1 MRNQI
6 KLALMGLAATAA
18 APAMAQINVGLGG
31 QANAGA
37 GVGVDTGSV
46 LGDTVDT
53 ARGTIDRTVDRVDR
67 QANRALSSDAVLAT
81 RADVR
86 TGATVRDNRG
96 RRIGTVHHVEADSAL
111 VVQGNRQVRV
121 PLSALYRTGS
131 GLVTSLSRADAQAS
145 ATAGAKANANN

>member
-1 MRNQI
+1 
-6 KLALMGLAATAA
+6 LGLAATAA

-37 GVGVDTGSV
+37 GVGVDAGSV
-46 LGDTVDT
+46 LGGTVDT
-53 ARGTIDRTVDRVDR
+53 ARGTLDRTVDRVDR

-131 GLVTSLSRADAQAS
+131 GLVTSLSRADVQAS
-145 ATAGAKANANN
+145 ATAGASANANANN